1 VALLE
6 ADVARIAPET
16 ASPAPD
22 RAPDWVANGTPSALL
37 RELEGAIGP
46 QRVAGR
52 ALDLVRYASDASP
65 YRSIPKAVAIPGD
78 VQDVVRLLALARRTS
93 TPIVFRAGGTSLSG
107 QAQTDGIL
115 LDVRRDWQRVRVEEG
130 GMRVRTQPGAVLG
143 YVNRVLAR
151 HGRRL
156 GPDPAS
162 TDIAC
167 VGGVIANNSGG
178 MRCGVVA
185 DSYRTLRSLT
195 FVLPSGAVID
205 TAAPDAEERFAAAA
219 PELARGL
226 EQIRDELRADT
237 VLSDR
242 VARKFEIKNTTGY
255 RLCAFLDADT
265 PLEIFRRLIVGSE
278 GTLAFVAEAVFDTVA
293 LGRHTTLALSF
304 FEDIDAAVDAVQPLV
319 AVGATATELMVAP
332 TLIAAA
338 WNMPGTPERWKEL
351 PPTSAA
357 LLVEFRAEREADLDA
372 PEAAAMEILSARELL
387 EEPRFTREHHQVE
400 MLWRVRE
407 GMQGLLAAM
416 RAPGVSM
423 IIEDVCVPPAR
434 VGDAAKDLQRL
445 LGEHGFLPGVAG
457 HASAGN
463 LHFLL
468 TPNFG
473 EQADLDRYEAFMR
486 ALVDL
491 IVDEYDGS
499 LKAEHGTG
507 VNMAPY
513 VEREWGAKATE
524 LMWRVKRLADPD
536 GILAP
541 GVLLTSDPGGHLRN
555 LKSTPQIEEQATQC
569 IECGFCEPVCP
580 SRNVTTT
587 PRQRIVLRREM
598 ARQPAGSPVLAA
610 LLEQF
615 EYDAIQT
622 CAADGTCSL
631 ACPVGIDT
639 GKLIKGF
646 RTREH
651 SDADERAA
659 LALARHWS
667 TVERGTRAGL
677 RAGRALGDGP
687 MRAASSLA
695 RRAVTHELLPAWSE
709 ALPAPAKARLPS
721 TTREGAAAVYFPAC
735 INRIFGNP
743 RGRATE
749 PTLPEA
755 LVAVS
760 ARAGRPVWIPAD
772 VVGKCCATPWSSK
785 GYRRGH
791 EHMARTLAGAI
802 VDWTGDGQLPLVV
815 DASSCSHG
823 LLDDVGSELDAQT
836 RGRFEQVRIID
847 SIEWAHDHLL
857 DALTVKRRSPA
868 IALHP
873 SCSAVHLGLDEKLRA
888 IAGAL
893 AEDVFVPAGTT
904 CCAMA
909 GDRGLLHPEL
919 PASAL
924 RTAAEEL
931 DGRTLDACICSN
943 RTCEIGLQQVT
954 GRPYGSFILLLE
966 ELTRPDG
973 GEGGPIAN

>member
-6 ADVARIAPET
+6 ADVARIAPEPAT
-16 ASPAPD
+16 PAPD
-22 RAPDWVANGTPSALL
+22 RAPDWVAAGTPPALR
-37 RELEGAIGP
+37 RELEAAIGP
-46 QRVAGR
+46 ERVAAR

-78 VQDVVRLLALARRTS
+78 VEDVARLLALGARTG

-107 QAQTDGIL
+107 QSQTDGIL
-115 LDVRRDWQRVRVEEG
+115 LDVRRDWQRVRVEDG
-130 GMRVRTQPGAVLG
+130 GARVRAQPGAVLG
-143 YVNRVLAR
+143 YVNRLLAR

-185 DSYRTLRSLT
+185 DSYRTLRSMT
-195 FVLPSGAVID
+195 FVLPNGAVID
-205 TAAPDAEERFAAAA
+205 TAAEDAEERFAQAA

-226 EQIRDELRADT
+226 GEIRDELRADGA
-237 VLSDR
+237 LSDR
-242 VARKFEIKNTTGY
+242 IARKFAIKNTTGY

-278 GTLAFVAEAVFDTVA
+278 GTLAFVAEAVFETVP
-293 LGRHTTLALSF
+293 LGRHTTLALTF
-304 FEDIDAAVDAVQPLV
+304 FADIDSAVAAVQPLV
-319 AVGATATELMVAP
+319 AAGATATELMVAP

-351 PPTSAA
+351 PPDSAA
-357 LLVEFRAEREADLDA
+357 LLVEFRAERGEDLDA
-372 PEAAAMEILSARELL
+372 PEAAALEILSAGAPLD
-387 EEPRFTREHHQVE
+387 PPSFTRDRHQVE

-434 VGDAAKDLQRL
+434 VGEAAKDLQRL

-473 EQADLDRYEAFMR
+473 EQADLDRYETFMQ
-486 ALVDL
+486 ALVEL
-491 IVDEYDGS
+491 IVEKYDGS

-536 GILAP
+536 GVLAP
-541 GVLLTSDPGGHLRN
+541 GVLLTSDSGGHLRN
-555 LKSTPQIEEQATQC
+555 LKSTPPIEEVATQC

-580 SRNVTTT
+580 SRDVTTT

-598 ARQPAGSPVLAA
+598 ARQPAGSPVLVA
-610 LLEQF
+610 LLD
-615 EYDAIQT
+615 EYEHDAIQT

-639 GKLIKGF
+639 GKLIKGL
-646 RTREH
+646 RAREH
-651 SDADERAA
+651 GEADERAA
-659 LALARHWS
+659 LTLARRWA
-667 TVERGTRAGL
+667 TVERGARAGL
-677 RAGRALGDGP
+677 RAGGILGDGP
-687 MRAASSLA
+687 MRAATSLA
-695 RRAVTHELLPAWSE
+695 RRAISHDLLPAWSQ
-709 ALPAPAKARLPS
+709 ALPGPASAELPR
-721 TTREGAAAVYFPAC
+721 TGPEGAAAVYFPAC

-743 RGRATE
+743 RGRPAG
-749 PTLPEA
+749 PSMPEA

-760 ARAGRPVWIPAD
+760 ARAGLPLWIPED
-772 VVGKCCATPWSSK
+772 VAGKCCATPWSSK
-785 GYRRGH
+785 GYNRGH
-791 EHMARTLAGAI
+791 AEMARTLAAALLRWSEEGR
-802 VDWTGDGQLPLVV
+802 LPVVV

-823 LLDDVGSELDAQT
+823 MLGEVGAELDEGT
-836 RGRFEQVRIID
+836 RERFARVRIID
-847 SIEWAHDHLL
+847 SIEWAHDRLL
-857 DALTVKRRSPA
+857 PALEIDRRAASV
-868 IALHP
+868 ALHP
-873 SCSAVHLGLDEKLRA
+873 PCSAVHLGLGEKLRA
-888 IAGAL
+888 IAEAL
-893 AEDVFVPAGTT
+893 AEEVVVPAAST
-904 CCAMA
+904 CCGMA

-924 RTAAEEL
+924 RGVSEELAGREL
-931 DGRTLDACICSN
+931 DGCLCSN

-954 GRPYGSFILLLE
+954 GRPYGSFVLLLE
-966 ELTRPDG
+966 ELTRPRAEVGSDQ
-973 GEGGPIAN
+973 